1 MPGPL
6 SCEWFIRP
14 TSRNI
19 SILIP
24 YRLAKRTPYGW
35 PAHPLSTVAGAR
47 CQSYIPVEDL
57 TNFKYTPIE
66 AFCQVAVCISLKSPY
81 FEPFFRWLSRDD
93 LRVTLVLMDW
103 LIILLVVL
111 VTGNI
116 AMVYLLWQRSSRPQE
131 QVPQDM
137 QGFVLLQNQLS
148 QLTSAVDSKLLEVVR
163 GVSETKESTKQ
174 VFTIA
179 EQLQNLEK
187 VLKHQKQRGNLGEA
201 SLELILGN
209 ILPPTAYKMQ
219 YEFPGGETVDAAIM
233 TKEGIIPVDAK
244 FSLDNYQRL
253 INLVDESQRADL
265 EKQFK
270 NDLKLRIDE
279 TGKYI
284 RPKDGTLPFAFMYIP
299 AEAIYYDLLINEVG
313 SVKVNTRNLIDYA
326 YNEKKVIIVSPTTFA
341 AYLQSVL
348 YGFKAF
354 KIEEAAKDIAKNVE
368 ALSRHLNAYQD
379 YYKKVGNAL
388 STTINHYNA
397 GTRELGKIDK
407 DVLRITDE
415 SIGLELPLLD
425 KPILEG
431 KE

>member
-1 MPGPL
+1 M
-6 SCEWFIRP
+6 E
-14 TSRNI
+14 
-19 SILIP
+19 
-24 YRLAKRTPYGW
+24 
-35 PAHPLSTVAGAR
+35 
-47 CQSYIPVEDL
+47 
-57 TNFKYTPIE
+57 
-66 AFCQVAVCISLKSPY
+66 
-81 FEPFFRWLSRDD
+81 
-93 LRVTLVLMDW
+93 W
-103 LIILLVVL
+103 LIIVLLIANLAL
-111 VTGNI
+111 V
-116 AMVYLLWQRSSRPQE
+116 AYFLWGRSRPQDS
-131 QVPQDM
+131 QSLM
-137 QGFVLLQNQLS
+137 LLQNQM
-148 QLTSAVDSKLLEVVR
+148 QELTRSLDSKLGEGTTRMFEGMKTQAQAAERLMSTISKQVSDQLVEVVR

-209 ILPPTAYKMQ
+209 ILPPGSYKMQ
-219 YEFPGGETVDAAIM
+219 YEFPGGETVDAIIQ
-233 TKEGIIPVDAK
+233 TKEGVIPIDAK

-253 INLVDESQRADL
+253 VNAVDDHQREEL

-279 TGKYI
+279 CAKYV

-354 KIEEAAKDIAKNVE
+354 KIEETAKDIGKNVE
-368 ALSRHLNAYQD
+368 ALGRHLNAYQD
-379 YYKKVGNAL
+379 YYKKLGNSL
-388 STTINHYNA
+388 STTVNHFNA
-397 GTRELGKIDK
+397 GSKELGKIDK
-407 DVLRITDE
+407 DVLRITGT
-415 SIGLELPLLD
+415 SAELDAPLLER
-425 KPILEG
+425 PNLEFE
-431 KE
+431 K